1 MYKVGLTGG
10 SGSGKSTVAA
20 YFAKDGIPV
29 FDCDAVYHELL
40 RTNKELQEELV
51 AGFGK
56 GIINEFG
63 MIDRKALA
71 KIVFEKPERR
81 KQLNKITHKY
91 IFKVLDDWMADLEKK
106 KVYAVVIDA
115 PLLYESGLDKKCDYI
130 IGVTA
135 YWATRVERIMK
146 RDGLTREEAEQRLKA
161 QKENDKYVYKVNY
174 HISNNGDKLTDLT
187 LKSAYRNILYQARCE
202 GRRMRKKN
210 KQEQEED

>member
-20 YFAKDGIPV
+20 YYAKGGIPV

-91 IFKVLDDWMADLEKK
+91 IFKALDDWMADLEKK
-106 KVYAVVIDA
+106 KIYAVVIDA

-135 YWATRVERIMK
+135 YWDTRVERIMK
-146 RDGLTREEAEQRLKA
+146 RDGITKEEAEQRLRA
-161 QKENDKYVYKVNY
+161 QKENDKHLDKANY
-174 HISNNGDKLTDLT
+174 RICNDGDKLSELT
-187 LKSAYRNILYQARCE
+187 LSIAFKDILYQARCE
-202 GRRMRKKN
+202 GRRVRKKN
-210 KQEQEED
+210 KQEKS